1 MFSDLKLG
9 TNLNRLKSCSI
20 LLNVAILAE
29 NNWIYKKKAK
39 KTMLIEI
46 LTYM

>member
-20 LLNVAILAE
+20 LLKVAILAP
-29 NNWIYKKKAK
+29 NNWTYKKKAK
-39 KTMLIEI
+39 KIVVN
-46 LTYM
+46 

>member
-20 LLNVAILAE
+20 LHNVAILAQ
-29 NNWIYKKKAK
+29 NNWTYKRKAK
-39 KTMLIEI
+39 KHDVN
-46 LTYM
+46 